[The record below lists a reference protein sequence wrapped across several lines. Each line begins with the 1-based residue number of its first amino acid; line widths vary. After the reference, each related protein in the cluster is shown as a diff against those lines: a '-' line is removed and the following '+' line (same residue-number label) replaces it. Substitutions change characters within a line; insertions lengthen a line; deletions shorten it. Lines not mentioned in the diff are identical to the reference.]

1 MSNGQSP
8 MNPLVMVMAINDD
21 TRFTSGERV
30 ALIRAVKHAD
40 NQTRLVH
47 MSQSGIAAAI
57 EVSRHTVQRAYAKA
71 DRFGYF
77 SGKRQRRNAR
87 GHKVTDYW
95 FTSQPPHGAGERL
108 EDAPHGAREHIGG
121 EETEQAMVQ
130 ESTPSTSLILTS
142 KGHPSKPHENTEPPC
157 FCDDGCELCRA
168 DLCWDHGAT
177 YRKGECHH
185 CFNAESRERAEAKH
199 SEQARKGWHDDGL
212 ERNEQLDE
220 YGEPLDHSA
229 PAGYVSRRSR
239 YR

>member
-1 MSNGQSP
+1 MSNDQT
-8 MNPLVMVMAINDD
+8 PLKPFVMVMAINDD
-21 TRFTSGERV
+21 TRFTPGERV

-40 NQTRLVH
+40 NQTRLVR

-77 SGKRQRRNAR
+77 SDKRQRRNER

-95 FTSQPPHGAGERL
+95 FMSQPPHGAGEHL
-108 EDAPHGAREHIGG
+108 EGTPHGAGERIGG
-121 EETEQAMVQ
+121 EEMAQAMVQ

-142 KGHPSKPHENTEPPC
+142 KGPSSMPHESTGAPC
-157 FCDDGCELCRA
+157 FCDGGCELCRA
-168 DLCWDHGAT
+168 ELCWDHGAA
-177 YRKGECHH
+177 YRKGECDH
-185 CFNAESRERAEAKH
+185 CFRVASREQAEAKH

-220 YGEPLDHSA
+220 YGEPLDHGA
-229 PAGYVSRRSR
+229 PAGYVSRRGR